1 MEDYYSSYKEFRQ
14 EIDDACDCIHSYKC
28 GTLNSEIVDIKNL
41 ISGLNVSDN
50 WQDSVGDGISTII
63 SACIDSLDD
72 IIASITSSFETSE
85 SLYLELQRQ
94 LMNLE
99 TFNNDYQKRYGEKPD
114 ESDYHHT
121 ELVKGFAYFFGVRKY
136 EDVFDKKKYEA
147 ALEKWEGDVERYS
160 GLCEDLI
167 EAIEA
172 NKRELKAINDS
183 TISSSNISSLSSINV
198 GSILHFLALPTDAR
212 KEFIL
217 SNFGTTDNPFLS
229 RFAQNQYDNI
239 SIGGGGRNIH
249 TSGCGIC
256 ANASALSCA
265 LSTAYG
271 SYVSIDPG
279 QLLDALER
287 GTGHKRRGYFNDNYD
302 YA

>member
-121 ELVKGFAYFFGVRKY
+121 ELVKGISYYLFGTKEY

-167 EAIEA
+167 EAIET
-172 NKRELKAINDS
+172 NKKKLTEINEA
-183 TISSSNISSLSSINV
+183 TISQETVSMISTSLSDFS
-198 GSILHFLALPTDAR
+198 D
-212 KEFIL
+212 IL
-217 SNFGTTDNPFLS
+217 SENENVRYKNLFITDGSPANNAAVIWNFFKYKGLNGFEK
-229 RFAQNQYDNI
+229 I
-239 SIGGGGRNIH
+239 KK
-249 TSGCGIC
+249 
-256 ANASALSCA
+256 
-265 LSTAYG
+265 G
-271 SYVSIDPG
+271 S
-279 QLLDALER
+279 L
-287 GTGHKRRGYFNDNYD
+287 
-302 YA
+302 